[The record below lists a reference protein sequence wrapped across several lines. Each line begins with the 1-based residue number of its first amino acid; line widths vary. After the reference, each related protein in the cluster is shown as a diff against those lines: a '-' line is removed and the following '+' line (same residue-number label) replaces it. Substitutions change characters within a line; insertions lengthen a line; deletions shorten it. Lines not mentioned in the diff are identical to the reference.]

1 MTNYVS
7 DQVRLPQGEVRRQQ
21 VIRQRGGTTPRRD
34 EEEETMSSA
43 EEIGRL
49 LRDAR
54 EERGLD
60 LLAVHDQ
67 LSRPITQLEAL
78 EQGDLSR
85 LPDQALALST
95 LRRYAVFLGLDGDAL
110 ALRMID
116 AWSTRPATG
125 PSPNDTAGVTNVVA
139 AVTTGPD
146 HLRAFTQTGQ
156 VPRVGGGST
165 AAPGGYGFGVAP
177 GPPTGTF
184 PVVPHQE
191 IKDSKR
197 AVARARRRMRAP
209 TPLKVLTWLAAL
221 LVVAV
226 IAGLTIYQLRPDWLA
241 KSHILRVSAPTSV
254 ASGPSGSSSTSGSSG
269 TSAPTTPAAGSGS
282 NTHGSPVVTTTN
294 TVTSANYSVNAKKFT
309 IGIGTSGPCWIQVT
323 GSNSPTPL
331 VVGVQPAG
339 KRLAFTADKGTAL
352 TVQVGSSAV
361 AVNVSIRNKVVFFD
375 APRVTPFT
383 YVFSPTSA

>member
-1 MTNYVS
+1 
-7 DQVRLPQGEVRRQQ
+7 
-21 VIRQRGGTTPRRD
+21 VIRQRGGITPRRED
-34 EEEETMSSA
+34 KEETMSSA

-49 LRDAR
+49 LRNAR

-78 EQGDLSR
+78 ERGDLSR

-116 AWSTRPATG
+116 AWSARP
-125 PSPNDTAGVTNVVA
+125 PSPNDSAALTNVVA

-156 VPRVGGGST
+156 VPRVGMGST

-191 IKDSKR
+191 IRDSKR

-209 TPLKVLTWLAAL
+209 TSLKVITWTAAVL
-221 LVVAV
+221 MVVV
-226 IAGLTIYQLRPDWLA
+226 IAGLATYQWRPEWLA
-241 KSHILRVSAPTSV
+241 QSHILRVGPPVTTASGQSS
-254 ASGPSGSSSTSGSSG
+254 ASGPSNTSSPSAPSGSSG
-269 TSAPTTPAAGSGS
+269 AQAPPASTGGSGQS
-282 NTHGSPVVTTTN
+282 HPSSTVVATTN
-294 TVTSANYSVNAKKFT
+294 TGTSANYTVNAKKFT
-309 IGIGTSGPCWIQVT
+309 AAIGTTGPCWVQVT

-331 VVGVQPAG
+331 LVGVQPAG
-339 KRLAFTADKGTAL
+339 QRLTFDATKGTTL

-361 AVNVSIRNKVVFFD
+361 VVSVSVKNKVVFFN
-375 APRVTPFT
+375 APHATPFT
-383 YVFSPTSA
+383 YVFAPAST

>member
-1 MTNYVS
+1 
-7 DQVRLPQGEVRRQQ
+7 
-21 VIRQRGGTTPRRD
+21 
-34 EEEETMSSA
+34 MSSA

-116 AWSTRPATG
+116 AWSSRPPAG

-139 AVTTGPD
+139 AVTAGPD

-156 VPRVGGGST
+156 VPRVGAGST
-165 AAPGGYGFGVAP
+165 AAPGGYGFGMAP

-191 IKDSKR
+191 IRDSKR

-209 TPLKVLTWLAAL
+209 GPLKVLTWVVAL
-221 LVVAV
+221 LMAAV
-226 IAGLTIYQLRPDWLA
+226 GAGLVIYQLRPEWLA
-241 KSHILRVSAPTSV
+241 KSHILRVSAPASTAAGSSGHSNT
-254 ASGPSGSSSTSGSSG
+254 SGPTGPSG
-269 TSAPTTPAAGSGS
+269 TSAASVPPGSGS
-282 NTHGSPVVTTTN
+282 NNQGLPVVTTTN
-294 TVTSANYSVNAKKFT
+294 TVTSANYSVNAKKF
-309 IGIGTSGPCWIQVT
+309 IVSIGTSGPCWVQVT
-323 GSNSPTPL
+323 GSDSPTPL
-331 VVGVQPAG
+331 IVGVQPPG
-339 KRLAFTADKGTAL
+339 KRLDFTADKGTTL

-361 AVNVSIRNKVVFFD
+361 VVSVAIKTKVVFFN

-383 YVFSPTSA
+383 YVFAPIST